1 MTPSVA
7 AASEG
12 GSDHRLAATFLGQ
25 ARTAQFLGRN
35 GKTSCYSI
43 QLACGLAT
51 LRTPPMHSIASSQKR
66 KKPTRIWGPR
76 LPCWN

>member
-1 MTPSVA
+1 MTASVA

-12 GSDHRLAATFLGQ
+12 GSDHPLAATFLGQ
-25 ARTAQFLGRN
+25 AGTAQFLGRN

-51 LRTPPMHSIASSQKR
+51 LRKLPMHSIASSQK
-66 KKPTRIWGPR
+66 TEEAHENLGPEIT
-76 LPCWN
+76 LLK